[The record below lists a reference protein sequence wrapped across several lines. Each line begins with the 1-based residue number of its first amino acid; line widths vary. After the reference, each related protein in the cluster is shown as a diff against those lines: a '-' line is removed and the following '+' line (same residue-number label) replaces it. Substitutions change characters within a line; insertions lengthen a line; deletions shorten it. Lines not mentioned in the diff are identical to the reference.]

1 MVMTF
6 RARPWLYR
14 NECAIACATGNPDTS
29 GQIRTIAIIVT
40 IVIIRTYEILLDLSG
55 LRAMIEC
62 RQKLTSEKIMAA
74 HKTAITRKK
83 LSKPA
88 RYLKDNELL
97 RGRVLDYGC
106 GRGGDT
112 ERIGCEG
119 YDPHFR
125 PEQPV
130 GKFDTIMCNF
140 VLNVIEPP
148 KAIERVIRDIQ
159 GRLTKYGTAFIA
171 VRADRKALVGRTSIG
186 TWQGLVVLDLPVV
199 HRDSGVI
206 IYALTPGCPGFTVR
220 VDTFPKKK

>member
-1 MVMTF
+1 
-6 RARPWLYR
+6 
-14 NECAIACATGNPDTS
+14 
-29 GQIRTIAIIVT
+29 
-40 IVIIRTYEILLDLSG
+40 
-55 LRAMIEC
+55 MIEC

-140 VLNVIEPP
+140 VLNVIESP

-159 GRLTKYGTAFIA
+159 GRLTKYEQRLLRFVPI
-171 VRADRKALVGRTSIG
+171 VRRLSVAPASEHGRDWSCWICRSCIG
-186 TWQGLVVLDLPVV
+186 ILELSSMRLLPVV
-199 HRDSGVI
+199 PALRSELI
-206 IYALTPGCPGFTVR
+206 LSLKRNRICLTPAAQV
-220 VDTFPKKK
+220 V